1 MRLLA
6 GLLSAVGV
14 LAAIGA
20 EPAAAQPQI
29 PATFFGS
36 VAVGGAPAPDGAEV
50 RGFVGGTDCTQSP
63 PGERIAVRDGGVTAY
78 AIEVVH
84 ESQRP
89 GCGRA
94 GLRVTFTVDGVEA
107 VQDAAWE
114 AGAVRLDLST
124 GSGTT
129 IPLPTAT
136 NTPTVAETPGAGE
149 SAGQASPKPGTP
161 PTDDITLPGTL
172 GPGTT
177 PQDAGAGA
185 ASVDPDD
192 GGDGGNLGLVAA
204 VAVAVLALAGVAGG
218 VVLSRRKGGAARP

>member
-6 GLLSAVGV
+6 GLLVAVGV
-14 LAAIGA
+14 FAAVGPSQA
-20 EPAAAQPQI
+20 SAQPQI

-36 VAVGGAPAPDGAEV
+36 VAVDGAPAPDGAEV
-50 RGFVGGTDCTQSP
+50 RGFVGGTDCTQSA
-63 PGERIAVRDGGVTAY
+63 PGERMAVRDGGVTAY

-89 GCGRA
+89 GCGRT
-94 GLRVTFTVDGVEA
+94 GLRVTFRVDGVEA

-136 NTPTVAETPGAGE
+136 NTPAVVATAGADETVAPS
-149 SAGQASPKPGTP
+149 SAAPGTP

-172 GPGTT
+172 APVST
-177 PQDAGAGA
+177 PEDAGAGA
-185 ASVDPDD
+185 ASADREED
-192 GGDGGNLGLVAA
+192 GDGGNVGPLAA
-204 VAVAVLALAGVAGG
+204 VAVGVLAVAGVAGG
-218 VVLSRRKGGAARP
+218 VALSRRKGGAARP

>member
-6 GLLSAVGV
+6 GLLVAVGV
-14 LAAIGA
+14 VAAMGPS
-20 EPAAAQPQI
+20 PAAAQPQI

-36 VAVGGAPAPDGAEV
+36 VAVDGTPAPDGAEV
-50 RGFVGGTDCTQSP
+50 RGFVGGTDCTQSA
-63 PGERIAVRDGGVTAY
+63 PGERRAVRDGGVTAY

-89 GCGRA
+89 GCGRK
-94 GLRVTFTVDGVEA
+94 GLRVTFTVDGVAA

-136 NTPTVAETPGAGE
+136 NTPTVAATPGGGA
-149 SAGQASPKPGTP
+149 SAGQVSPKPGTP

-172 GPGTT
+172 APAAT

-185 ASVDPDD
+185 ASADGEEDGD
-192 GGDGGNLGLVAA
+192 GGDLRLV
-204 VAVAVLALAGVAGG
+204 VAVTVGVLAIAGVAGG
-218 VVLSRRKGGAARP
+218 VALSRRKGGAARP